1 MKIAQVSPYYPPA
14 DGGIAIFT
22 RELADKLSELG
33 NDVKVFAREGPKGF
47 GLGGKKR
54 EFINRAINELIK
66 FQPDVIHA
74 HSDWY
79 TMKAALDYKNHHSK
93 KTRIVFTVH
102 TGLAKPLKGLK
113 KYVFDRMLKQ
123 CDNITFVSGA
133 LREEFFRYQSLL
145 NNTSVIYAG
154 VNQKIP
160 SNEMVSEFKKKY
172 GIHDT
177 DVVITFIGPFEW
189 PRKVEGIKLLIESFA
204 AISKE
209 NSHIKLMLVG
219 DGSLRHELEAIVK
232 THNLESRVIFTGF
245 VKDAF
250 VPLNITTIY
259 AHISLQEGL
268 PLALLEAMSAGVPVI
283 ASKTGG
289 IPEVIQNGENGL
301 LVGNDPIL
309 LSRAIISLIDNST
322 LREELAIK
330 GKQTVDENFTWTKT
344 ANAFMAIYEG

>member
-1 MKIAQVSPYYPPA
+1 
-14 DGGIAIFT
+14 
-22 RELADKLSELG
+22 
-33 NDVKVFAREGPKGF
+33 
-47 GLGGKKR
+47 
-54 EFINRAINELIK
+54 
-66 FQPDVIHA
+66 
-74 HSDWY
+74 
-79 TMKAALDYKNHHSK
+79 
-93 KTRIVFTVH
+93 
-102 TGLAKPLKGLK
+102 
-113 KYVFDRMLKQ
+113 
-123 CDNITFVSGA
+123 
-133 LREEFFRYQSLL
+133 
-145 NNTSVIYAG
+145 
-154 VNQKIP
+154 
-160 SNEMVSEFKKKY
+160 
-172 GIHDT
+172 
-177 DVVITFIGPFEW
+177 
-189 PRKVEGIKLLIESFA
+189 
-204 AISKE
+204 
-209 NSHIKLMLVG
+209 
-219 DGSLRHELEAIVK
+219 LEAIVK